1 MHEQQNWAM
10 NYNRQLASRQLK
22 SSQRHQITAI
32 QDMITEYHAQPIGTE
47 NPQLLRNI
55 VQAKQL
61 LSAISIPT
69 GAQVLGAEFLHAQGW
84 SKEVVAKQVQY
95 QLPDQAVIEPATH
108 FRPRV
113 RARVRSST
121 LTLSFRPKT
130 PTLTLDQIRKLLQ
143 FVQSSPSTR
152 RMPISQIPAALGL
165 DCSERAINVALPSPA
180 LTLTK
185 SLVSSA

>member
-1 MHEQQNWAM
+1 M
-10 NYNRQLASRQLK
+10 NYNHQLASRQLK

-32 QDMITEYHAQPIGTE
+32 QDMITEYHAQPIETE
-47 NPQLLRNI
+47 LLRNI

-69 GAQVLGAEFLHAQGW
+69 GAQFLGAEFLHAQGW
-84 SKEVVAKQVQY
+84 SKEAVAKQVQY
-95 QLPDQAVIEPATH
+95 QLPDQAAIEPATH
-108 FRPRV
+108 FRARV

-143 FVQSSPSTR
+143 FVQ
-152 RMPISQIPAALGL
+152 
-165 DCSERAINVALPSPA
+165 
-180 LTLTK
+180 
-185 SLVSSA
+185 